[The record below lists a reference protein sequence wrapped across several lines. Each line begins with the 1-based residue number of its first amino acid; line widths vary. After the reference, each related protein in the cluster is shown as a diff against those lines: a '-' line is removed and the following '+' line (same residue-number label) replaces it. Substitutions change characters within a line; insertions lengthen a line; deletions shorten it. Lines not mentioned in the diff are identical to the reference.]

1 MHAAT
6 LMPDEWAADQED
18 RQFRFEHVGPPSATE
33 ILNYDRHG
41 DARQVEGL
49 VTGGTGRNPVG
60 LSFRFLLD
68 TAWTVRLFELRPLG
82 TFEPVR
88 LQSQGSGRW
97 TDGHGLPLDE
107 LAGCVDLE
115 FSDTAFGLTPMIRR
129 LGLSAGESVDLDV
142 VSLSASHPVAAR
154 ARRRLTCI
162 RPLDAYR
169 YEDPN
174 GDLDW
179 SVRVDGD
186 GFVVEVEDRVRRVV

>member
-1 MHAAT
+1 MPAT
-6 LMPDEWAADQED
+6 MSLPDDWAADQED
-18 RQFRFEHVGPPSATE
+18 RRFRFEHVGPPSSTE
-33 ILNYDRHG
+33 ILSYDRHG
-41 DARQVEGL
+41 EARQVEGL
-49 VTGGTGRNPVG
+49 VSGGTGHNPIG
-60 LSFRFLLD
+60 LTFRFLLD
-68 TAWTVRLFELRPLG
+68 TGWTVRLFELRPLG

-115 FSDTAFGLTPMIRR
+115 FDDTAFSLTPMIRR

-142 VSLSASHPVAAR
+142 VSLASDRTIAVR
-154 ARRRLTCI
+154 ARRRLSCV

-174 GDLDW
+174 AGREW

-186 GFVVEVEDRVRRVV
+186 GFVLEIDDRVRRLV